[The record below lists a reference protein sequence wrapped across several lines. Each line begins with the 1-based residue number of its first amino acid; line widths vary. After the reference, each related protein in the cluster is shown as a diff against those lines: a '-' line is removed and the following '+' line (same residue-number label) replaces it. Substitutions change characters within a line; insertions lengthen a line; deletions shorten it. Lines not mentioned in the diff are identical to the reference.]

1 MGIKKETAEIAKE
14 RQKDKKKLK
23 KKATKRMV
31 SMIIDVFRVSNKEIP
46 IYKIRLK
53 TFDGS
58 GMVDCS
64 VAFSKKSNKFY
75 HLSCADPV
83 CFATSEKLLKCGE
96 EKIRDVPKTIGRLI
110 YFENTMFSKNIL
122 DWVYEKMRKIPQYQ
136 ITKMNGSIE
145 ITLLDEPACEK

>member
-1 MGIKKETAEIAKE
+1 MRIKKESAEIVKE
-14 RQKDKKKLK
+14 RKKDNKKLK
-23 KKATKRMV
+23 KQATKRMI
-31 SMIIDVFRVSNKEIP
+31 SMIMDVFHVSNKEIP

-53 TFDGS
+53 TFDSS

-96 EKIRDVPKTIGRLI
+96 EKVRDVPRTCGRLI
-110 YFENTMFSKNIL
+110 YFKNTMFSKDIL
-122 DWVYEKMRKIPQYQ
+122 DWVYDKMCKIPQYQ
-136 ITKMNGSIE
+136 ITKTNGSIE